1 MDSFSGIATVVAR
14 ISGWSEVTGE
24 QREGQDMSRTATI
37 TALPIVLANAISV
50 LAQYSFFRAHLP
62 HWGTV
67 GAGLFAGALESMA
80 VFLAYHAHAALMAN
94 DSAARL
100 RLASYGTGLL
110 IGLINASHFLTHGR
124 VTVEAASVGL
134 LSASSPWLWGIH
146 SRRQSRDALLAAGL
160 IEPHAVRLGSNRW
173 LWHPVRCMHV
183 MYQASW
189 IGEQDV
195 TRAIRL
201 VPEYAPASDVA
212 GECAAGGEH
221 EPYNVKPGTRVTKC
235 RKCRSSIRLPAE
247 SELGSGRPVGLVSTS

>member
-1 MDSFSGIATVVAR
+1 MQMPVN
-14 ISGWSEVTGE
+14 
-24 QREGQDMSRTATI
+24 RTAI
-37 TALPIVLANAISV
+37 VTALPIVLANAISV

-110 IGLINASHFLTHGR
+110 IGLINASHFLAHGR
-124 VTVEAASVGL
+124 LTVEAASVGL

-201 VPEYAPASDVA
+201 VPKFAPPLA
-212 GECAAGGEH
+212 GPCIGGSEH
-221 EPYNVKPGTRVTKC
+221 ELYEVKEGTEISKC
-235 RKCRSSIRLPAE
+235 RKCRRSVR
-247 SELGSGRPVGLVSTS
+247 VGLPDVYAVSTVS